1 VTQGDAKGEVHPR
14 PRPAPSA
21 LDRLKSEPARFSLD
35 QAAAVMAP
43 GIDPTEIDFRTPSK
57 LGFASREVTDTEPDT
72 SRLTTPVMG
81 LVGPG
86 GVMPRHYTAWVEA
99 EERRRSTALHGFFD
113 MLSRRFVG
121 LFVKAGARYRPTRDP
136 APAERVL
143 AAAVGLGTPHLTATL
158 STPLQALLFHA
169 GALSSRA
176 RSAERLRGMLAE
188 EAGCEVR
195 IVEFAGSW
203 VRLPP
208 PEQSRLAAPGMPGRH
223 VQLGVDVAAGV
234 QVWDA
239 SARFL
244 IHMGPMSGQDFEKL
258 LPGAPLHTRLVEL
271 TRLFV
276 GPEVDFA
283 FNPVLAAGEVPA
295 MQLPKSGARPARL
308 GWTSWLATPR
318 PRPNVAS
325 EAILRA

>member
-1 VTQGDAKGEVHPR
+1 MSQADA

-21 LDRLKSEPARFSLD
+21 LDRLKNEPARFSLD
-35 QAAAVMAP
+35 QAAAVLAP
-43 GIDPTEIDFRTPSK
+43 GVDPTEIDFRTSSK
-57 LGFASREVTDTEPDT
+57 LGFASREVAQTRPEDQQ
-72 SRLTTPVMG
+72 LTTPTMG

-86 GVMPRHYTAWVEA
+86 GVMPRHYTAWVDGED
-99 EERRRSTALHGFFD
+99 RRRSAALHGFFD

-143 AAAVGLGTPHLTATL
+143 AAAVGLGTPHLTETL

-176 RSAERLRGMLAE
+176 RSAERLRGMLSE

-195 IVEFAGSW
+195 IVEFSGSW

-208 PEQSRLAAPGMPGRH
+208 AEQSRLTALGMPGRH

-244 IHMGPMSGQDFEKL
+244 IQMGPMSHQDFEKL

-283 FNPVLAAGEVPA
+283 FNPVLQPGEVPA
-295 MQLPKSGARPARL
+295 MQLPRAGGSPARL
-308 GWTSWLATPR
+308 GWTSWLTAPR
-318 PRPNVAS
+318 PRREVAG
-325 EAILRA
+325 EAVLRA

>member
-1 VTQGDAKGEVHPR
+1 
-14 PRPAPSA
+14 
-21 LDRLKSEPARFSLD
+21 
-35 QAAAVMAP
+35 
-43 GIDPTEIDFRTPSK
+43 
-57 LGFASREVTDTEPDT
+57 
-72 SRLTTPVMG
+72 
-81 LVGPG
+81 
-86 GVMPRHYTAWVEA
+86 
-99 EERRRSTALHGFFD
+99 
-113 MLSRRFVG
+113 
-121 LFVKAGARYRPTRDP
+121 
-136 APAERVL
+136 
-143 AAAVGLGTPHLTATL
+143 
-158 STPLQALLFHA
+158 LQALLFHA

>member
-1 VTQGDAKGEVHPR
+1 MTDEPR
-14 PRPAPSA
+14 TGPLPQPRPAPSP
-21 LDRLKSEPARFSLD
+21 LERLKREPARFSLD

-43 GIDPTEIDFRTPSK
+43 GRDPTEIDFRTTSK
-57 LGFASREVTDTEPDT
+57 LGFASREVLEAQPEFNE
-72 SRLTTPVMG
+72 LTTPTMG

-86 GVMPRHYTAWVEA
+86 GVLPRHYTAWVDGEN
-99 EERRRSTALHGFFD
+99 RQRSTALQGFFD

-143 AAAVGLGTPHLTATL
+143 AATVGLATPHLASAL
-158 STPLQALLFHA
+158 HTPLQALLFHA

-176 RSAERLRGMLAE
+176 RSAERLRGMLSE

-195 IVEFAGSW
+195 IVEFAGGW
-203 VRLPP
+203 VRLPAS
-208 PEQSRLAAPGMPGRH
+208 EQSRLQGSGSPGRH
-223 VQLGVDVAAGV
+223 MQLGVDAAAGM

-244 IHMGPMSGQDFEKL
+244 IQMGPMSRQEFEKL

-283 FNPVLAAGEVPA
+283 FNPVLQADQVPA
-295 MQLPKSGARPARL
+295 MQLPAAGAMPGRL
-308 GWTSWLATPR
+308 GWTSWLAAPR
-318 PRPNVAS
+318 ARSGVAP